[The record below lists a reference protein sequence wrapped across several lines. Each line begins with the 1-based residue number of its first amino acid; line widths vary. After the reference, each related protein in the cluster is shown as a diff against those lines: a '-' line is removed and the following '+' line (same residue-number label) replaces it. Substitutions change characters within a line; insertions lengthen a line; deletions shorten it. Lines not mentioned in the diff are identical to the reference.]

1 MNDNI
6 NEILEN
12 EKQNNQKEPWLKL
25 NKTIKIEK
33 FKVFVDKLSQE
44 NELDDIQKNDL
55 LSFLC
60 TCLDKKKLLKSKE
73 VNYNKDEGIIISIPT
88 LTSVNKKFTL
98 KRCEKRP
105 STLKSLP
112 QKKIVKQTIKQLKI
126 KQEEESSENQ
136 ELENNK
142 K

>member
-1 MNDNI
+1 MNNNI

-12 EKQNNQKEPWLKL
+12 EKQHNQKEPWLKL

-33 FKVFVDKLSQE
+33 FKNFVDIFSKE

-60 TCLDKKKLLKSKE
+60 SCLDKKKLLKSKE
-73 VNYNKDEGIIISIPT
+73 VNYDKDQGLILSIPN
-88 LTSVNKKFTL
+88 LTSINKKFTL
-98 KRCEKRP
+98 KRCEKRQ

-112 QKKIVKQTIKQLKI
+112 SKKINKQLKI
-126 KQEEESSENQ
+126 KNEEIEKNHT
-136 ELENNK
+136 
-142 K
+142 